1 MFGRNPRPQGMG
13 SRFASARTVGRL
25 MTIGRRQVGLVMLLV
40 AVDACAHRMPPAAAP
55 QAPAGAAAPSRFTA
69 TAYCLTGLTATGVAV
84 SKGVVAADP
93 AVLPLGTVIRITGA
107 APYDGTYRVLD
118 TGARIRRQRVD
129 LFIPDCGA
137 ARRFGRRPVHVTV
150 VRKAR

>member
-1 MFGRNPRPQGMG
+1 
-13 SRFASARTVGRL
+13 
-25 MTIGRRQVGLVMLLV
+25 MTPGRRRAGLAALLLTLS
-40 AVDACAHRMPPAAAP
+40 ACAHRVPPAPVPQGPAPATAPPAPATAPSAPAAAP
-55 QAPAGAAAPSRFTA
+55 VRFTA
-69 TAYCLTGLTATGVAV
+69 TAYCLTGLTATGDPV

-93 AVLPLGTVIRITGA
+93 AVLPLGTVIRISGA
-107 APYDGTYRVLD
+107 ASYDGTYRVLD

-137 ARRFGRRPVHVTV
+137 ARRFGRRPVHVTI